1 MKKLLFSLLLFSG
14 IAYGQYPS
22 VLVDLRNDPDATE
35 LQIND
40 LQQKQVNLG
49 FDFPLYDQ
57 TFSDVWVTYTGVLNF
72 QETTNGGSFCCNGRD
87 MDDPQFQQQAANGQY
102 QHLNY
107 SILAM
112 WTDLH
117 VEYNANPWYK
127 TNSSN
132 ATFGWYDIPEFGG
145 TTNLNSFE
153 VKIFDSGDIKFR
165 YDEVNIQNHAVTV
178 GVTGNL
184 EIGDYAQFKFKSQAN
199 GWQSDV
205 PKVWTFNTLTGVFED
220 QYGDLTN
227 FGAYVPPVF
236 EDPCDIDPDSC
247 GIFDP
252 VSNFNSDFDVPG
264 DSIYDFVPDTVFYT
278 PDTYTDQ
285 DQFNNDYDA
294 MTQMADNF
302 GIDEYYDS
310 LPDFDA
316 QQDEFNQQFEEQGY
330 VEPTGGY
337 EEPPPFTE
345 DVQEF
350 FEENFQLESFD
361 DIPGDFEDFP
371 MAGPGM
377 EEEFIEAFED
387 LAEDI
392 IDVVLEEDIFEE
404 EFIEEDIFQEE
415 FVQAAFTEELF
426 DEEIT
431 HEEVVMSKNEEDL
444 LVSENTPESV
454 NNPKEQSGSDNTV
467 AQTSAARR
475 IDAVSIAM
483 NQIQETESTL
493 DQSQQISEDT
503 VLNEGTYSNQEYSS
517 SSIAD
522 NMPIDFQESNTFE
535 VNRPQESADVGL
547 NQPQESADVGSV
559 DAINYVANQLQE
571 STTLDQSQQISEDT
585 VLNEDT
591 YNQEYFNSSM
601 GDNMPLD
608 SQESNTFEVSQPQES
623 ADVDSIDAINYVVSQ
638 LQESTALDQSQQISE
653 DTVLNE
659 GTYSNQEYSSSSIAD
674 NMPIDFQESNTFE
687 VNQPQESADVG
698 SVDAINYVANQLQE
712 STTFVETAFVVSNLP
727 EETHETLLQEIETYE
742 TLLQEIETQELS
754 EFGGIAEIT
763 EESIIEELL
772 DQNSGSDSGGM
783 DFSMGDTGQTF
794 SDGQSAF
801 GDDTSFDFSFGG
813 PSVVFTATTIE
824 STTQQSDTQEVID
837 TSSSTTTTVDQNF
850 DSQTDQAFSSGG
862 SISDAL
868 TATAPPDFSRF
879 NVAPPSQ
886 EEQQT
891 TQKADAQ
898 ANNMSEEQLEQNL
911 DEFASNMQDS
921 GGFTD
926 QSLTVFLMGR
936 NSGFSQYAGQLQDVS
951 FYTDRGMPGGKMSND
966 RNSMLQLIGTN
977 GKHEEMIAEQYK

>member
-1 MKKLLFSLLLFSG
+1 MKKLLLSLLLFSG
-14 IAYGQYPS
+14 IAYGQDMSKQYPS
-22 VLVDLRNDPDATE
+22 VLVDLRNDPDAIE
-35 LQIND
+35 LQIGD
-40 LQQKQVNLG
+40 LGQSQVNLG

-72 QETTNGGSFCCNGRD
+72 QETASGGNFCCEGRD
-87 MDDPQFQQQAANGQY
+87 MDDPQFQQQAANGGY

-112 WTDLH
+112 WTDLY

-127 TNSSN
+127 TNSTN

-153 VKIFDSGDIKFR
+153 VKLFDSGDIKFR

-184 EIGDYAQFKFKSQAN
+184 QLGDYAQFKFKSQAD

-220 QYGDLTN
+220 QYGDLTEY
-227 FGAYVPPVF
+227 GAYVSPVF
-236 EDPCDIDPDSC
+236 EDPCEEDPKSC
-247 GIFDP
+247 GWYDPADDFGFDDGIYGDDIF
-252 VSNFNSDFDVPG
+252 
-264 DSIYDFVPDTVFYT
+264 DFVPDTVFYT

-285 DQFNNDYDA
+285 DQFNNDYAA
-294 MTQMADNF
+294 MTQMADDF
-302 GIDEYYDS
+302 GFDQYYDD

-337 EEPPPFTE
+337 EEPIDFIGDTE
-345 DVQEF
+345 EF
-350 FEENFQLESFD
+350 FEENFQMESFD
-361 DIPGDFEDFP
+361 DLPGDFEDFP

-377 EEEFIEAFED
+377 EEEFIETFED

-404 EFIEEDIFQEE
+404 EFIEEDIFEEE
-415 FVQAAFTEELF
+415 FVEEAFAAEYFEEEF
-426 DEEIT
+426 T
-431 HEEVVMSKNEEDL
+431 HEEDDMSKNEENL
-444 LVSENTPESV
+444 LISENTSESL
-454 NNPKEQSGSDNTV
+454 NNAKEQSVSDSPV
-467 AQTSAARR
+467 SQTNAARR
-475 IDAVSIAM
+475 IDAVGIAM
-483 NQIQETESTL
+483 DQIQATEATL
-493 DQSQQISEDT
+493 DQSQEISEDD
-503 VLNEGTYSNQEYSS
+503 VLNEDIYSNQEYSN

-522 NMPIDFQESNTFE
+522 NMP
-535 VNRPQESADVGL
+535 L
-547 NQPQESADVGSV
+547 
-559 DAINYVANQLQE
+559 
-571 STTLDQSQQISEDT
+571 
-585 VLNEDT
+585 
-591 YNQEYFNSSM
+591 
-601 GDNMPLD
+601 
-608 SQESNTFEVSQPQES
+608 
-623 ADVDSIDAINYVVSQ
+623 
-638 LQESTALDQSQQISE
+638 
-653 DTVLNE
+653 
-659 GTYSNQEYSSSSIAD
+659 
-674 NMPIDFQESNTFE
+674 DFQESNTFE

-698 SVDAINYVANQLQE
+698 SVDAINYVERQLQE
-712 STTFVETAFVVSNLP
+712 SITFVETAFVVSNLP
-727 EETHETLLQEIETYE
+727 EETQMTLSQEIETQE
-742 TLLQEIETQELS
+742 TLLEEIATQELS

-772 DQNSGSDSGGM
+772 DQNSGSDSGSM
-783 DFSMGDTGQTF
+783 DFSMGDMGQTF
-794 SDGQSAF
+794 SDSQSAF
-801 GDDTSFDFSFGG
+801 QDDTTFDFSFGG
-813 PSVVFTATTIE
+813 PSEVFIATTIE
-824 STTQQSDTQEVID
+824 TTSQQTETQEIID
-837 TSSSTTTTVDQNF
+837 TSSQGTTTVDQNF

-886 EEQQT
+886 QEQQT

-911 DEFASNMQDS
+911 DEFATNMKDS

-951 FYTDRGMPGGKMSND
+951 FYTDRGMPGGRIQND
-966 RNSMLQLIGTN
+966 RNSMLRMMGTDN
-977 GKHEEMIAEQYK
+977 KHEEMIAEQYR

>member
-1 MKKLLFSLLLFSG
+1 MMKKLLLSLLLFSG

-40 LQQKQVNLG
+40 LEQQRVNLG

-72 QETTNGGSFCCNGRD
+72 QETVSGGNFCCNGMD

-112 WTDLH
+112 WTDLN

-127 TNSSN
+127 TNSTN

-153 VKIFDSGDIKFR
+153 IKLFDSGDIKFR

-184 EIGDYAQFKFKSQAN
+184 ELGDYAQFKFRTLAD

-252 VSNFNSDFDVPG
+252 VSSFNSEFDIPG
-264 DSIYDFVPDTVFYT
+264 DSIYDFIPDTIFYT

-285 DQFNNDYDA
+285 DQFNNDYAA
-294 MTQMADNF
+294 MTQMADDF

-337 EEPPPFTE
+337 EEPIDFIGDTE
-345 DVQEF
+345 EF
-350 FEENFQLESFD
+350 FEENFQMESFD
-361 DIPGDFEDFP
+361 DIPGDFEDFQL
-371 MAGPGM
+371 ASAGM
-377 EEEFIEAFED
+377 EEEFIETFEE

-404 EFIEEDIFQEE
+404 EFVEEDIFEEE
-415 FVQAAFTEELF
+415 FVEVALTEELF

-431 HEEVVMSKNEEDL
+431 HEEVVMSKKDENLHMTDNNVDAIDVL
-444 LVSENTPESV
+444 KTTPTSESTTTQLN
-454 NNPKEQSGSDNTV
+454 
-467 AQTSAARR
+467 AARR
-475 IDAVSIAM
+475 IDAVGIAM
-483 NQIQETESTL
+483 DQIQS
-493 DQSQQISEDT
+493 
-503 VLNEGTYSNQEYSS
+503 
-517 SSIAD
+517 
-522 NMPIDFQESNTFE
+522 
-535 VNRPQESADVGL
+535 SADL
-547 NQPQESADVGSV
+547 
-559 DAINYVANQLQE
+559 
-571 STTLDQSQQISEDT
+571 
-585 VLNEDT
+585 
-591 YNQEYFNSSM
+591 
-601 GDNMPLD
+601 
-608 SQESNTFEVSQPQES
+608 
-623 ADVDSIDAINYVVSQ
+623 
-638 LQESTALDQSQQISE
+638 
-653 DTVLNE
+653 
-659 GTYSNQEYSSSSIAD
+659 
-674 NMPIDFQESNTFE
+674 
-687 VNQPQESADVG
+687 
-698 SVDAINYVANQLQE
+698 
-712 STTFVETAFVVSNLP
+712 VETAIVSSNSFATSSSFSTSSVNTI
-727 EETHETLLQEIETYE
+727 ETQETLSQEIETQETLSQEIETQE

-763 EESIIEELL
+763 EESIIEDLI
-772 DQNSGSDSGGM
+772 DQNSGSDSGGGM
-783 DFSMGDTGQTF
+783 DFSMGDLGDTGQTF
-794 SDGQSAF
+794 SDGQSSF
-801 GDDTSFDFSFGG
+801 GDETVFDFSFGG

-824 STTQQSDTQEVID
+824 STTQQSDTQEILD

-850 DSQTDQAFSSGG
+850 DSQADQAFSSGG

-886 EEQQT
+886 QEQQT

-911 DEFASNMQDS
+911 DEFATNMKDS

-951 FYTDRGMPGGKMSND
+951 FYTDRGMPGGRVQND
-966 RNSMLQLIGTN
+966 RNSMLQLIGTDS
-977 GKHEEMIAEQYK
+977 KHEDLISLQYK

>member
-1 MKKLLFSLLLFSG
+1 MKKLLFSLLLLSG
-14 IAYGQYPS
+14 IANGQDMSKQYPS
-22 VLVDLRNDPDATE
+22 VLVDLRNDPDAIE

-40 LQQKQVNLG
+40 LQQQQVNLG

-72 QETTNGGSFCCNGRD
+72 QETTNGGSFCCNGMD
-87 MDDPQFQQQAANGQY
+87 MDDPQFQQQAANGGY

-184 EIGDYAQFKFKSQAN
+184 ELGDYAQFKFRTLAD

-236 EDPCDIDPDSC
+236 EDPCDTDPDSC

-252 VSNFNSDFDVPG
+252 VSSFNSEFDIPG
-264 DSIYDFVPDTVFYT
+264 DSIYDFIPDTIFYT

-285 DQFNNDYDA
+285 DQFNNDYAA
-294 MTQMADNF
+294 MTQMADDF

-337 EEPPPFTE
+337 EEPIDFIGDTE
-345 DVQEF
+345 EF
-350 FEENFQLESFD
+350 FEENFQMESFD
-361 DIPGDFEDFP
+361 DIPGDFEDFQI
-371 MAGPGM
+371 ASAGM
-377 EEEFIEAFED
+377 EEEFIETFEE

-404 EFIEEDIFQEE
+404 EFVEDDIFEEE
-415 FVQAAFTEELF
+415 FVEVALTEELF

-431 HEEVVMSKNEEDL
+431 HEEVVMSKKDENLHMSDDNVDAIDVL
-444 LVSENTPESV
+444 KTTPTSESTTTQLN
-454 NNPKEQSGSDNTV
+454 
-467 AQTSAARR
+467 AARR
-475 IDAVSIAM
+475 IDAVSIAVD
-483 NQIQETESTL
+483 QIQS
-493 DQSQQISEDT
+493 
-503 VLNEGTYSNQEYSS
+503 
-517 SSIAD
+517 
-522 NMPIDFQESNTFE
+522 
-535 VNRPQESADVGL
+535 SADL
-547 NQPQESADVGSV
+547 
-559 DAINYVANQLQE
+559 
-571 STTLDQSQQISEDT
+571 
-585 VLNEDT
+585 
-591 YNQEYFNSSM
+591 
-601 GDNMPLD
+601 
-608 SQESNTFEVSQPQES
+608 
-623 ADVDSIDAINYVVSQ
+623 
-638 LQESTALDQSQQISE
+638 
-653 DTVLNE
+653 
-659 GTYSNQEYSSSSIAD
+659 
-674 NMPIDFQESNTFE
+674 
-687 VNQPQESADVG
+687 
-698 SVDAINYVANQLQE
+698 
-712 STTFVETAFVVSNLP
+712 VETAIVSSTSFATNSAFSTSSVDTI
-727 EETHETLLQEIETYE
+727 ETQETLSQEIETQE
-742 TLLQEIETQELS
+742 TLLEEIATQETLLEEIATQELS

-772 DQNSGSDSGGM
+772 DQNSGSDSGGGM
-783 DFSMGDTGQTF
+783 DFSMGDLGDTGQTF

-813 PSVVFTATTIE
+813 PSVVFAATTIE
-824 STTQQSDTQEVID
+824 STTQQSDTQEVVD

-886 EEQQT
+886 QEQQT

>member
-1 MKKLLFSLLLFSG
+1 MKKLLFTLLLFSG

-40 LQQKQVNLG
+40 LQQQQVKLG

-72 QETTNGGSFCCNGRD
+72 QENASGGSFCCNGLD
-87 MDDPQFQQQAANGQY
+87 LDDPQFQQQAANGGY

-112 WTDLH
+112 WTDLN

-127 TNSSN
+127 TNPTN

-184 EIGDYAQFKFKSQAN
+184 EVGDYAQFKFKSQDN

-236 EDPCDIDPDSC
+236 EDPCDIDPKSC
-247 GIFDP
+247 GWYDPIDDFGFD
-252 VSNFNSDFDVPG
+252 DGIYGDDVF
-264 DSIYDFVPDTVFYT
+264 DFVPDTVFYT
-278 PDTYTDQ
+278 PDVYTDQ
-285 DQFNNDYDA
+285 DQFNNDYTA
-294 MTQMADNF
+294 MTQMADDF

-337 EEPPPFTE
+337 EEPPPFIG
-345 DVQEF
+345 DPQEF
-350 FEENFQLESFD
+350 FEENFQMESFD
-361 DIPGDFEDFP
+361 EIPGDFEDFP
-371 MAGPGM
+371 VAGPGM

-387 LAEDI
+387 LGEDI
-392 IDVVLEEDIFEE
+392 IEVVLEKDIFEEKFIEEDIFEE
-404 EFIEEDIFQEE
+404 ELVE
-415 FVQAAFTEELF
+415 VAFTEELF

-431 HEEVVMSKNEEDL
+431 REEVVMSKNEEDL
-444 LVSENTPESV
+444 PVSENTPESV
-454 NNPKEQSGSDNTV
+454 NNAREQSGSDNPV
-467 AQTSAARR
+467 AQTNAARR
-475 IDAVSIAM
+475 IDAVGIAM
-483 NQIQETESTL
+483 NQIQATEASV
-493 DQSQQISEDT
+493 DQQQQISEYN
-503 VLNEGTYSNQEYSS
+503 VLNEDTYSNQEYSS

-522 NMPIDFQESNTFE
+522 SMPLDLQESNTFE
-535 VNRPQESADVGL
+535 VNQLQESIG
-547 NQPQESADVGSV
+547 VGSV
-559 DAINYVANQLQE
+559 DAINYV
-571 STTLDQSQQISEDT
+571 S
-585 VLNEDT
+585 
-591 YNQEYFNSSM
+591 
-601 GDNMPLD
+601 
-608 SQESNTFEVSQPQES
+608 
-623 ADVDSIDAINYVVSQ
+623 SQ
-638 LQESTALDQSQQISE
+638 LQESTI
-653 DTVLNE
+653 
-659 GTYSNQEYSSSSIAD
+659 
-674 NMPIDFQESNTFE
+674 
-687 VNQPQESADVG
+687 
-698 SVDAINYVANQLQE
+698 
-712 STTFVETAFVVSNLP
+712 FVETAFVVSNLP
-727 EETHETLLQEIETYE
+727 EETQMTLSQEIETQM
-742 TLLQEIETQELS
+742 TFSQEIETQETLLEETATQELS
-754 EFGGIAEIT
+754 KFGGIAEIT
-763 EESIIEELL
+763 EESIIEDLI
-772 DQNSGSDSGGM
+772 DQNSGSDSN
-783 DFSMGDTGQTF
+783 FSMGDMGQSF
-794 SDGQSAF
+794 SDSQSSF
-801 GDDTSFDFSFGG
+801 QDDTTFDFSFGG
-813 PSVVFTATTIE
+813 SLEVFIATTVE
-824 STTQQSDTQEVID
+824 TTSQQNEAQEVID

-850 DSQTDQAFSSGG
+850 DSQTDQAFSTGG

-886 EEQQT
+886 QEQQT
-891 TQKADAQ
+891 TQRADSQ
-898 ANNMSEEQLEQNL
+898 ASNMSEEQLAQNL
-911 DEFASNMQDS
+911 DDFTNTMQES

-951 FYTDRGMPGGKMSND
+951 FYTDKGMPGGSIQSD
-966 RNSMLQLIGTN
+966 RNSMLRMMGTDN
-977 GKHEEMIAEQYK
+977 KHEEMIAEQYR

>member
-40 LQQKQVNLG
+40 LQQQQVNLG

-72 QETTNGGSFCCNGRD
+72 QETANGGNFCCNGRD

-184 EIGDYAQFKFKSQAN
+184 ELGDYAQFKFKSQAN

-252 VSNFNSDFDVPG
+252 VSSFNSDFDVPG

-503 VLNEGTYSNQEYSS
+503 VLNEDTYSNQEYSD
-517 SSIAD
+517 SSIAN
-522 NMPIDFQESNTFE
+522 NMPLDFQESNTFE
-535 VNRPQESADVGL
+535 VN
-547 NQPQESADVGSV
+547 
-559 DAINYVANQLQE
+559 
-571 STTLDQSQQISEDT
+571 
-585 VLNEDT
+585 
-591 YNQEYFNSSM
+591 
-601 GDNMPLD
+601 
-608 SQESNTFEVSQPQES
+608 QPQES
-623 ADVDSIDAINYVVSQ
+623 ADVDSIDVINYVVSQ

-659 GTYSNQEYSSSSIAD
+659 DPYSNQEYSSSSMGD
-674 NMPIDFQESNTFE
+674 NMPLDFQESNTFE

-850 DSQTDQAFSSGG
+850 DSQTDQAFSTGG

-951 FYTDRGMPGGKMSND
+951 FYTDRGMPGGSIQSD
-966 RNSMLQLIGTN
+966 RNSMLRMMGTDN
-977 GKHEEMIAEQYK
+977 KHEELISLQYGR

>member
-1 MKKLLFSLLLFSG
+1 MKKLLLSLLLFSG

-22 VLVDLRNDPDATE
+22 VLVDLRDDPDATE

-40 LQQKQVNLG
+40 LQQQQVNLG

-57 TFSDVWVTYTGVLNF
+57 TFKDVWVTYTGVLNF
-72 QETTNGGSFCCNGRD
+72 QETASGGNFCCNGMD
-87 MDDPQFQQQAANGQY
+87 MDDPQFQQQAANGGY

-112 WTDLH
+112 WTDLN
-117 VEYNANPWYK
+117 VQYNANPWYK
-127 TNSSN
+127 TNPTN

-184 EIGDYAQFKFKSQAN
+184 EVGDYAQFKFKSQDN

-220 QYGDLTN
+220 QYGDLTEY
-227 FGAYVPPVF
+227 GAYVAPIF
-236 EDPCDIDPDSC
+236 EDPCEEDPESC

-252 VSNFNSDFDVPG
+252 VSSFNPDFDVPG
-264 DSIYDFVPDTVFYT
+264 DNIYDFIPDTVFNT

-285 DQFNNDYDA
+285 DQFNNDYAA
-294 MTQMADNF
+294 MTQMADDF

-337 EEPPPFTE
+337 EEPIDFIGDTE
-345 DVQEF
+345 EF
-350 FEENFQLESFD
+350 FEENFQMESFD
-361 DIPGDFEDFP
+361 DIPGDFEDFQ
-371 MAGPGM
+371 MASAGM
-377 EEEFIEAFED
+377 EEEFVETFEE

-404 EFIEEDIFQEE
+404 EFIEEDIFEEE
-415 FVQAAFTEELF
+415 FVEEAFAAEYFEEEF
-426 DEEIT
+426 T
-431 HEEVVMSKNEEDL
+431 HEEDDMSKTEENL
-444 LVSENTPESV
+444 LVSENTQESV
-454 NNPKEQSGSDNTV
+454 DITKEQSATDNPV
-467 AQTSAARR
+467 AQVNAARR

-483 NQIQETESTL
+483 DQIQATEATL
-493 DQSQQISEDT
+493 DQSEQISEDN
-503 VLNEGTYSNQEYSS
+503 VLNEDTYSNQEYSN
-517 SSIAD
+517 SSITD
-522 NMPIDFQESNTFE
+522 NMS
-535 VNRPQESADVGL
+535 L
-547 NQPQESADVGSV
+547 
-559 DAINYVANQLQE
+559 
-571 STTLDQSQQISEDT
+571 
-585 VLNEDT
+585 
-591 YNQEYFNSSM
+591 
-601 GDNMPLD
+601 
-608 SQESNTFEVSQPQES
+608 
-623 ADVDSIDAINYVVSQ
+623 
-638 LQESTALDQSQQISE
+638 
-653 DTVLNE
+653 
-659 GTYSNQEYSSSSIAD
+659 
-674 NMPIDFQESNTFE
+674 DFQESNTFE

-698 SVDAINYVANQLQE
+698 SVNAINYIASQLQE
-712 STTFVETAFVVSNLP
+712 STAFVETAFAVSNLP
-727 EETHETLLQEIETYE
+727 EETQMTLSQEIETQE
-742 TLLQEIETQELS
+742 TLLEEIATQELS

-763 EESIIEELL
+763 EESIIEDLL
-772 DQNSGSDSGGM
+772 DQNSGSDSGVM

-801 GDDTSFDFSFGG
+801 QDDTTFDFSFGG
-813 PSVVFTATTIE
+813 PSEVFTVTTVE
-824 STTQQSDTQEVID
+824 TTSQQTETQEVLD

-850 DSQTDQAFSSGG
+850 DSQTDQAFSTGG

-886 EEQQT
+886 QEQQT
-891 TQKADAQ
+891 TQRADSQ
-898 ANNMSEEQLEQNL
+898 ASNMSEEQLAQNL
-911 DEFASNMQDS
+911 DDFTNTMQES

-936 NSGFSQYAGQLQDVS
+936 NSNFSQYSGQLQDVS
-951 FYTDRGMPGGKMSND
+951 FYTDKGMPGGSIQSD
-966 RNSMLQLIGTN
+966 RNSMLRMMGTDN
-977 GKHEEMIAEQYK
+977 KHEEMIAEQYR

>member
-1 MKKLLFSLLLFSG
+1 MKKLLLSLLLFSG

-22 VLVDLRNDPDATE
+22 VLVDLRDDPDAIE
-35 LQIND
+35 LQIGD
-40 LQQKQVNLG
+40 LSQSQVNLG

-57 TFSDVWVTYTGVLNF
+57 TFKDVWVTYTGVLNF
-72 QETTNGGSFCCNGRD
+72 QETASGGNFCCNGID

-112 WTDLH
+112 WTDLN
-117 VEYNANPWYK
+117 VQYNANPWYK
-127 TNSSN
+127 TNSTN

-153 VKIFDSGDIKFR
+153 IKLFDSGDIKFR

-184 EIGDYAQFKFKSQAN
+184 QLGDYAQFKFKSQAD

-220 QYGDLTN
+220 QYGDLTEY
-227 FGAYVPPVF
+227 GAYVAPVF
-236 EDPCDIDPDSC
+236 EDPCEEDPKSC
-247 GIFDP
+247 GWYDPADDFGFDDGIYGDDIF
-252 VSNFNSDFDVPG
+252 
-264 DSIYDFVPDTVFYT
+264 DFVPDTIFNT
-278 PDTYTDQ
+278 QDTYTDQ
-285 DQFNNDYDA
+285 DQFNNDYAA
-294 MTQMADNF
+294 MTQMADDF

-337 EEPPPFTE
+337 EEPIDFIGDTE
-345 DVQEF
+345 EF
-350 FEENFQLESFD
+350 FEENFQMESFD
-361 DIPGDFEDFP
+361 DLPGDFEDFP

-377 EEEFIEAFED
+377 EEEFIETFED

-404 EFIEEDIFQEE
+404 EFVEEVFEEIFNNES
-415 FVQAAFTEELF
+415 FN
-426 DEEIT
+426 EEIT
-431 HEEVVMSKNEEDL
+431 HEDTPTSKTEENL
-444 LVSENTPESV
+444 LVSENTQESV
-454 NNPKEQSGSDNTV
+454 DITKEQSATDNPV
-467 AQTSAARR
+467 AQVNAARR

-483 NQIQETESTL
+483 DQIQATEATL
-493 DQSQQISEDT
+493 DQSEQISEDT
-503 VLNEGTYSNQEYSS
+503 VLNEDPYSNQEYSS

-522 NMPIDFQESNTFE
+522 NMP
-535 VNRPQESADVGL
+535 L
-547 NQPQESADVGSV
+547 
-559 DAINYVANQLQE
+559 
-571 STTLDQSQQISEDT
+571 
-585 VLNEDT
+585 
-591 YNQEYFNSSM
+591 
-601 GDNMPLD
+601 
-608 SQESNTFEVSQPQES
+608 
-623 ADVDSIDAINYVVSQ
+623 
-638 LQESTALDQSQQISE
+638 
-653 DTVLNE
+653 
-659 GTYSNQEYSSSSIAD
+659 
-674 NMPIDFQESNTFE
+674 DFQESNTFE
-687 VNQPQESADVG
+687 VNQPQESADVD
-698 SVDAINYVANQLQE
+698 SVDAINYVASQLQE

-727 EETHETLLQEIETYE
+727 EETHMALS
-742 TLLQEIETQELS
+742 QEIETQETLL
-754 EFGGIAEIT
+754 EEIETQEIPLEIAEIT
-763 EESIIEELL
+763 EESIIEDLL

-801 GDDTSFDFSFGG
+801 QDDTTFDFSFGG
-813 PSVVFTATTIE
+813 PSEVFTVTTVE
-824 STTQQSDTQEVID
+824 TTSQQTETQEVID

-850 DSQTDQAFSSGG
+850 DSQTDQAFSTGG

-886 EEQQT
+886 QEQQT
-891 TQKADAQ
+891 TQRADSQ
-898 ANNMSEEQLEQNL
+898 ASNMSEEQLAQNL
-911 DEFASNMQDS
+911 DDFTNTMQES

-936 NSGFSQYAGQLQDVS
+936 NSNFSQYAGQLQDAS
-951 FYTDRGMPGGKMSND
+951 FYTDRGMPGGRMQND
-966 RNSMLQLIGTN
+966 RNSMLRMIGTDN
-977 GKHEEMIAEQYK
+977 KHEQLIAEQYK

>member
-72 QETTNGGSFCCNGRD
+72 QETTNGGSFCCHGKN

-102 QHLNY
+102 QYLNY

-127 TNSSN
+127 TNSTN

-252 VSNFNSDFDVPG
+252 VSSFNSDFDVPG
-264 DSIYDFVPDTVFYT
+264 DSIYDFVPDTIFYT

-285 DQFNNDYDA
+285 DQFNNDYAA
-294 MTQMADNF
+294 MTQMADDF

-310 LPDFDA
+310 LPDFDT
-316 QQDEFNQQFEEQGY
+316 QQEEFNQQFEEQGY

-345 DVQEF
+345 NVQEF

-467 AQTSAARR
+467 AQTNAARR

-503 VLNEGTYSNQEYSS
+503 VLNEGTYSNQEYSD
-517 SSIAD
+517 SSIAN
-522 NMPIDFQESNTFE
+522 NMPLDFQESNTFE
-535 VNRPQESADVGL
+535 VN
-547 NQPQESADVGSV
+547 QP
-559 DAINYVANQLQE
+559 QE

-585 VLNEDT
+585 DT

-608 SQESNTFEVSQPQES
+608 
-623 ADVDSIDAINYVVSQ
+623 
-638 LQESTALDQSQQISE
+638 
-653 DTVLNE
+653 
-659 GTYSNQEYSSSSIAD
+659 
-674 NMPIDFQESNTFE
+674 FQESNTFE
-687 VNQPQESADVG
+687 VNQPQESAD
-698 SVDAINYVANQLQE
+698 DAINYVVSQLQESTTLDQSEQISEDTVLNEDTYNQEYSNSSITDNMSIDFQESNTFEMNQLQESADVGSVNAINYIASQLQE
-712 STTFVETAFVVSNLP
+712 STTFVETAFAVSNLP
-727 EETHETLLQEIETYE
+727 EETHMTLLQEIETHE

-783 DFSMGDTGQTF
+783 DFSMGDMGQTF

-801 GDDTSFDFSFGG
+801 QDDTTFDFSFGG
-813 PSVVFTATTIE
+813 PSEVFTVTTVE

-850 DSQTDQAFSSGG
+850 DSQTDQAFSTGG
-862 SISDAL
+862 SIRDAL

-886 EEQQT
+886 QEQQT
-891 TQKADAQ
+891 TDRADAQ
-898 ANNMSEEQLEQNL
+898 ASNMSEEQLAQNL
-911 DEFASNMQDS
+911 DDFTNTMQES

-936 NSGFSQYAGQLQDVS
+936 NSNFSQYAGQLQDVS
-951 FYTDRGMPGGKMSND
+951 FYTNRGMPGGSIQND
-966 RNSMLQLIGTN
+966 RNSMLRMMGTDN
-977 GKHEEMIAEQYK
+977 KHEQLIAEQYK

>member
-35 LQIND
+35 IQMTD
-40 LQQKQVNLG
+40 LQQQQVNLG

-72 QETTNGGSFCCNGRD
+72 QETTDGASFCCNGRD

-102 QHLNY
+102 QYLNY

-127 TNSSN
+127 TNSTN
-132 ATFGWYDIPEFGG
+132 ATFGWYNIPEFGG

-165 YDEVNIQNHAVTV
+165 YDEVDIQNHAVTV

-252 VSNFNSDFDVPG
+252 VSSFNSDFDVPG
-264 DSIYDFVPDTVFYT
+264 DSIYDFVPDTIFYT

-285 DQFNNDYDA
+285 DQFNNDYAA
-294 MTQMADNF
+294 MTQMADDY

-310 LPDFDA
+310 LPDFDT
-316 QQDEFNQQFEEQGY
+316 QQEEFNQQFEEQGY

-337 EEPPPFTE
+337 EEPIDFIGDTE
-345 DVQEF
+345 EF
-350 FEENFQLESFD
+350 FEENFQMESFD
-361 DIPGDFEDFP
+361 DIPGDFEDFQ

-404 EFIEEDIFQEE
+404 EFIEEDIFEEE
-415 FVQAAFTEELF
+415 FVEEAFAAEYFEEEF
-426 DEEIT
+426 T

-454 NNPKEQSGSDNTV
+454 NNAKEQSDSDNTV
-467 AQTSAARR
+467 VQTNAARR
-475 IDAVSIAM
+475 IDAVGIAM

-503 VLNEGTYSNQEYSS
+503 VLNEDPYSNQEYSD

-522 NMPIDFQESNTFE
+522 NMTPDFQESNTFE
-535 VNRPQESADVGL
+535 VNQPQESADVGL

-571 STTLDQSQQISEDT
+571 ITTLDQSQQISEDT

-623 ADVDSIDAINYVVSQ
+623 ADVDSIDVINYIASQ
-638 LQESTALDQSQQISE
+638 LEESTA
-653 DTVLNE
+653 
-659 GTYSNQEYSSSSIAD
+659 
-674 NMPIDFQESNTFE
+674 
-687 VNQPQESADVG
+687 
-698 SVDAINYVANQLQE
+698 
-712 STTFVETAFVVSNLP
+712 FVETAFAVSNLP
-727 EETHETLLQEIETYE
+727 EETHMTLLQEIETHE

-783 DFSMGDTGQTF
+783 DFSMGDMGQTF

-801 GDDTSFDFSFGG
+801 QDDTTFDFSFGG
-813 PSVVFTATTIE
+813 PSEVFTVTTVE
-824 STTQQSDTQEVID
+824 STIQQSDTQEVID

-850 DSQTDQAFSSGG
+850 DSQTDQAFSTGG
-862 SISDAL
+862 SIRDAL

-886 EEQQT
+886 QEQQT
-891 TQKADAQ
+891 TDRADAQ
-898 ANNMSEEQLEQNL
+898 ASNMSEEQLAQNL
-911 DEFASNMQDS
+911 DDFTNTMQES

-936 NSGFSQYAGQLQDVS
+936 NSNFSQYAGQLQDVS
-951 FYTDRGMPGGKMSND
+951 FYTNRGMPGGSIQND
-966 RNSMLQLIGTN
+966 RNSMLRMMGTDN
-977 GKHEEMIAEQYK
+977 KHEQLIAEQYK

>member
-14 IAYGQYPS
+14 IAYGQSPS
-22 VLVDLRNDPDATE
+22 VLVDLRNDPDAIE

-40 LQQKQVNLG
+40 LQQQQVNLG

-72 QETTNGGSFCCNGRD
+72 QETTNGGNFCCNGID

-127 TNSSN
+127 TNSTN

-153 VKIFDSGDIKFR
+153 VKLFDSGDIKFR

-184 EIGDYAQFKFKSQAN
+184 EFGDYAQFKFKTQAD
-199 GWQSDV
+199 GWQSNV

-252 VSNFNSDFDVPG
+252 VSSFNSEFDVPG
-264 DSIYDFVPDTVFYT
+264 DSIYDFIPDTIFYT
-278 PDTYTDQ
+278 PDTYTDK
-285 DQFNNDYDA
+285 DQFNNDYAA
-294 MTQMADNF
+294 MTQLADDF

-310 LPDFDA
+310 LPDFDV

-337 EEPPPFTE
+337 EEPIDFIGDTE
-345 DVQEF
+345 EF
-350 FEENFQLESFD
+350 FEENFQMESFD

-371 MAGPGM
+371 VAGSKL
-377 EEEFIEAFED
+377 EEEFIEPFEEFLD
-387 LAEDI
+387 DVFEEEF
-392 IDVVLEEDIFEE
+392 IDEIFEE
-404 EFIEEDIFQEE
+404 EFDIAYNEEE
-415 FVQAAFTEELF
+415 F
-426 DEEIT
+426 T
-431 HEEVVMSKNEEDL
+431 HEEVDMSKKDENLHTSNDSVDTVDISKATPVAED
-444 LVSENTPESV
+444 TIRV
-454 NNPKEQSGSDNTV
+454 N
-467 AQTSAARR
+467 AARR
-475 IDAVSIAM
+475 IDAVGIAM
-483 NQIQETESTL
+483 DQIQ
-493 DQSQQISEDT
+493 
-503 VLNEGTYSNQEYSS
+503 SS
-517 SSIAD
+517 SELIQTAMSY
-522 NMPIDFQESNTFE
+522 
-535 VNRPQESADVGL
+535 SATQV
-547 NQPQESADVGSV
+547 
-559 DAINYVANQLQE
+559 
-571 STTLDQSQQISEDT
+571 TLS
-585 VLNEDT
+585 
-591 YNQEYFNSSM
+591 
-601 GDNMPLD
+601 
-608 SQESNTFEVSQPQES
+608 
-623 ADVDSIDAINYVVSQ
+623 
-638 LQESTALDQSQQISE
+638 
-653 DTVLNE
+653 
-659 GTYSNQEYSSSSIAD
+659 
-674 NMPIDFQESNTFE
+674 
-687 VNQPQESADVG
+687 
-698 SVDAINYVANQLQE
+698 
-712 STTFVETAFVVSNLP
+712 
-727 EETHETLLQEIETYE
+727 QEIETQE
-742 TLLQEIETQELS
+742 TLLEEIETQELS
-754 EFGGIAEIT
+754 EFGGVAEIT

-772 DQNSGSDSGGM
+772 DQNSGSDSGSM
-783 DFSMGDTGQTF
+783 DFSMGDMGQTF
-794 SDGQSAF
+794 SNSQSAF
-801 GDDTSFDFSFGG
+801 QDDTTFDFSFGG
-813 PSVVFTATTIE
+813 PSEVFIATTVE
-824 STTQQSDTQEVID
+824 TTSQQTETQEIID
-837 TSSSTTTTVDQNF
+837 TSSQGTTTVDQNF
-850 DSQTDQAFSSGG
+850 DSQTDQAFSTGG

-886 EEQQT
+886 QEQQT
-891 TQKADAQ
+891 TQRADAQ

-911 DEFASNMQDS
+911 DEFATNMKDS

-951 FYTDRGMPGGKMSND
+951 FYTDRGMPGGAIQND
-966 RNSMLQLIGTN
+966 RNAMLRMMGTDN
-977 GKHEEMIAEQYK
+977 KHEELISLQYGR

>member
-14 IAYGQYPS
+14 IANGQDMSKQYPS
-22 VLVDLRNDPDATE
+22 VLVDLRNDPNAVE
-35 LQIND
+35 LQIDD
-40 LQQKQVNLG
+40 LQQQQVNLG

-57 TFSDVWVTYTGVLNF
+57 TFKDVWVTYTGVLNF
-72 QETTNGGSFCCNGRD
+72 QETTSGGNFCCNGMD
-87 MDDPQFQQQAANGQY
+87 MDDPQFQQQAANGGY

-112 WTDLH
+112 WTDLN

-127 TNSSN
+127 TNSTN

-153 VKIFDSGDIKFR
+153 IKLFDSGDIKFR

-184 EIGDYAQFKFKSQAN
+184 ELGDYAQFKFKTLAD

-220 QYGDLTN
+220 QYGDLTEY
-227 FGAYVPPVF
+227 GAYVAPVF
-236 EDPCDIDPDSC
+236 EDPCEEDPKSC
-247 GIFDP
+247 GWYDPADDFGFDDGIYGDDIF
-252 VSNFNSDFDVPG
+252 
-264 DSIYDFVPDTVFYT
+264 DFVPDTVFYT
-278 PDTYTDQ
+278 PDVYTDQ

-294 MTQMADNF
+294 MTQMADDY
-302 GIDEYYDS
+302 GMDEYYDD
-310 LPDFDA
+310 LPDFGT
-316 QQDEFNQQFEEQGY
+316 QQDEFNQKFEEQGY

-350 FEENFQLESFD
+350 FEENFQMESFD
-361 DIPGDFEDFP
+361 DLPGDFEEFP

-387 LAEDI
+387 LTEDI

-404 EFIEEDIFQEE
+404 EFIEENIFEEE
-415 FVQAAFTEELF
+415 FAEVAFTEELF

-431 HEEVVMSKNEEDL
+431 HEVADMSKKDENLHMTDDN
-444 LVSENTPESV
+444 VDTIDVPTSESTTTQLN
-454 NNPKEQSGSDNTV
+454 
-467 AQTSAARR
+467 AARR
-475 IDAVSIAM
+475 IDAVGIAM

-493 DQSQQISEDT
+493 DQSQQSSEET
-503 VLNEGTYSNQEYSS
+503 VLNEDTYSNQEYSE

-522 NMPIDFQESNTFE
+522 NMLLDFQK
-535 VNRPQESADVGL
+535 
-547 NQPQESADVGSV
+547 
-559 DAINYVANQLQE
+559 
-571 STTLDQSQQISEDT
+571 
-585 VLNEDT
+585 
-591 YNQEYFNSSM
+591 
-601 GDNMPLD
+601 
-608 SQESNTFEVSQPQES
+608 
-623 ADVDSIDAINYVVSQ
+623 
-638 LQESTALDQSQQISE
+638 
-653 DTVLNE
+653 
-659 GTYSNQEYSSSSIAD
+659 
-674 NMPIDFQESNTFE
+674 SNTFE
-687 VNQPQESADVG
+687 VNQPQESADAG
-698 SVDAINYVANQLQE
+698 SIDAINYVANQFQE
-712 STTFVETAFVVSNLP
+712 STTFIETAFVVSNLP
-727 EETHETLLQEIETYE
+727 EETHMTLSQEIETQE
-742 TLLQEIETQELS
+742 TLFQEIETQELS

-763 EESIIEELL
+763 EESIIEDLI
-772 DQNSGSDSGGM
+772 DQNSGSDSGVGM
-783 DFSMGDTGQTF
+783 DFSMGDLGDTGQTF
-794 SDGQSAF
+794 SNGQSSF

-824 STTQQSDTQEVID
+824 STTQQSDTQEVLD
-837 TSSSTTTTVDQNF
+837 TSSSSTTTVDQNF

-886 EEQQT
+886 QEQQT

-911 DEFASNMQDS
+911 DEFTSNMQDS

-951 FYTDRGMPGGKMSND
+951 FYTDRGMPGGAIQND
-966 RNSMLQLIGTN
+966 RNAMLRMMGTDN
-977 GKHEEMIAEQYK
+977 KHEELISLQYK

>member
-1 MKKLLFSLLLFSG
+1 MKKLLFILLLFSG
-14 IAYGQYPS
+14 IANGQDMSKQYPS
-22 VLVDLRNDPDATE
+22 VLVDLRNDPDAIE

-40 LQQKQVNLG
+40 LQQQQVNLG

-72 QETTNGGSFCCNGRD
+72 QETASGGSFCCNGID

-102 QHLNY
+102 KHLNY
-107 SILAM
+107 SVLAM
-112 WTDLH
+112 WTDLN
-117 VEYNANPWYK
+117 VQYNANPWYK
-127 TNSSN
+127 TNSTN

-153 VKIFDSGDIKFR
+153 VKLFDSGDIKFR

-184 EIGDYAQFKFKSQAN
+184 ELGDYAQFKFKTLAD

-252 VSNFNSDFDVPG
+252 VSSFNSEFDVPG
-264 DSIYDFVPDTVFYT
+264 DSIYDFIPDTIFYT

-285 DQFNNDYDA
+285 DQFNNDYAA
-294 MTQMADNF
+294 MTQMADDF

-316 QQDEFNQQFEEQGY
+316 QQEEFNQQFEEQGY

-337 EEPPPFTE
+337 EEPTDFIGDTE
-345 DVQEF
+345 EF
-350 FEENFQLESFD
+350 FEENFQMESFD

-371 MAGPGM
+371 VAGSKL
-377 EEEFIEAFED
+377 EEEFIEPFEEFLD
-387 LAEDI
+387 
-392 IDVVLEEDIFEE
+392 DVFEE
-404 EFIEEDIFQEE
+404 ELIDETFKEE
-415 FVQAAFTEELF
+415 FDLAYNEEEF
-426 DEEIT
+426 T
-431 HEEVVMSKNEEDL
+431 HEDADMSKKDENLHTSNDSVDTVDISKATPVAED
-444 LVSENTPESV
+444 TIRV
-454 NNPKEQSGSDNTV
+454 N
-467 AQTSAARR
+467 AARR
-475 IDAVSIAM
+475 IDAVGIAM
-483 NQIQETESTL
+483 DQIQ
-493 DQSQQISEDT
+493 
-503 VLNEGTYSNQEYSS
+503 SS
-517 SSIAD
+517 SELIQTAMSY
-522 NMPIDFQESNTFE
+522 
-535 VNRPQESADVGL
+535 SA
-547 NQPQESADVGSV
+547 
-559 DAINYVANQLQE
+559 
-571 STTLDQSQQISEDT
+571 THMTLS
-585 VLNEDT
+585 
-591 YNQEYFNSSM
+591 
-601 GDNMPLD
+601 
-608 SQESNTFEVSQPQES
+608 
-623 ADVDSIDAINYVVSQ
+623 
-638 LQESTALDQSQQISE
+638 
-653 DTVLNE
+653 
-659 GTYSNQEYSSSSIAD
+659 
-674 NMPIDFQESNTFE
+674 
-687 VNQPQESADVG
+687 
-698 SVDAINYVANQLQE
+698 
-712 STTFVETAFVVSNLP
+712 
-727 EETHETLLQEIETYE
+727 QEIETQE

-772 DQNSGSDSGGM
+772 DQNSGSDSGSM
-783 DFSMGDTGQTF
+783 DFSMGDMGQTF
-794 SDGQSAF
+794 SGGQSAF
-801 GDDTSFDFSFGG
+801 QDDTIFDFSFGG
-813 PSVVFTATTIE
+813 PSEVFIATTVE
-824 STTQQSDTQEVID
+824 TTSQQTETQEIID
-837 TSSSTTTTVDQNF
+837 TSSQGTTTVDQNF
-850 DSQTDQAFSSGG
+850 DSQTDQAFSTGG

-886 EEQQT
+886 QEQQT
-891 TQKADAQ
+891 TQRADAQ

-951 FYTDRGMPGGKMSND
+951 FYTDRGMPGGAIQND
-966 RNSMLQLIGTN
+966 RNSMLRMIGTDN
-977 GKHEEMIAEQYK
+977 KHEELISLQYGR